1 MTDPAAQLAD
11 PTPGQP
17 VELPPALRQLAGLV
31 MSRETV
37 QTALELVTTLAQAV
51 TPGTVG
57 AGVTLVDEHGKRS
70 RAASNPVVEHADALQ
85 YELDEGPCL
94 TAWRSRQLVRMDDTS
109 TDPRWPAWSS
119 AVSTLRVRSVVSA
132 PLVVADDGIGAIKV
146 YADRPAAYDRYAEQV
161 MTLFAAQAAILL
173 ANTRSVQQARRLS
186 RQLADA
192 LSSRDAI
199 SRATG
204 VLLARG
210 AADDTAA
217 FTVLADAAQRSG
229 RTVQEVARDLLAAVA
244 TRNADRSP
252 A

>member
-1 MTDPAAQLAD
+1 
-11 PTPGQP
+11 
-17 VELPPALRQLAGLV
+17 
-31 MSRETV
+31 
-37 QTALELVTTLAQAV
+37 
-51 TPGTVG
+51 
-57 AGVTLVDEHGKRS
+57 
-70 RAASNPVVEHADALQ
+70 
-85 YELDEGPCL
+85 
-94 TAWRSRQLVRMDDTS
+94 MDDTS

-173 ANTRSVQQARRLS
+173 ANTRSVQQTRRLS